1 MATGTFK
8 VKATRTWLVFAGIV
22 LLAAQGCGDCA
33 GVGLSR
39 LGVTERTIHVG
50 ESFVATYEE
59 GGSCSN
65 TFAPVSDRVRW
76 TSAET
81 TVVAVDSVTG
91 RVTGKALGDALV
103 VPSLWVTTGPQSVL
117 VHVR

>member
-1 MATGTFK
+1 MK
-8 VKATRTWLVFAGIV
+8 LPV
-22 LLAAQGCGDCA
+22 LLVGAALLGLMSGCGDCA

-39 LGVTERTIHVG
+39 LGETERTIAVG
-50 ESFVATYEE
+50 QSFVATYEE

-65 TFAPVSDRVRW
+65 NFGPVPDRARW

-81 TVVAVDSVTG
+81 TIVDVDSVTG
-91 RVTGKALGDALV
+91 RVTGKRIGDALV
-103 VPSLWVTTGPQSVL
+103 MPNQFVTTGPWSLL